1 MLPRLTIG
9 FIVLSAA
16 IGIAACSSYG
26 ANSIV
31 NVGPNFPSMTL
42 YATNSNQNAVGIYNK
57 GQKSGTGPAFEIGG
71 SSTTLDGPQY
81 VAFDFAQN
89 LWITNFNPST
99 NRALLVEIEALA
111 TGDVQPLQSV
121 AIPGRPRGIAI
132 SGKLKNSKSP
142 SITVIASVIP
152 TDKYPSQLLLFVEG
166 STTPFQSIAGPN
178 PSLRVPGGV
187 ALDANNR
194 IYVANVQGAS
204 VQQFS
209 LPTPT
214 PTPKH
219 SPTPTP
225 SPTPTTSPSGSP
237 SPSPTPSPTAT
248 PINVR
253 PNFTITGPM
262 TEVRTPTSVA
272 VDTNGNIYI
281 ADSGA
286 IGASCNSSTAAA
298 VLVFAPPKAKGPINK
313 PPLRKITGCATTLTT
328 PTDVKVN
335 TTAALIYV
343 ADSSRILVFPLTA
356 SGNATPSAI
365 YKSPG
370 AVTGVGIVP

>member
-16 IGIAACSSYG
+16 IGIAACSSY
-26 ANSIV
+26 ASNTNI
-31 NVGPNFPSMTL
+31 NVGPNFPAMTL

-81 VAFDFAQN
+81 LAFDSAQN

-99 NRALLVEIEALA
+99 NKALLVEIEALA
-111 TGDVQPLQSV
+111 TGNVQPLQSV
-121 AIPGRPRGIAI
+121 LIPGRPRGIAI
-132 SGKLKNSKSP
+132 SAKSKNAKTN
-142 SITVIASVIP
+142 SIMVVSNVIP
-152 TDKYPSQLLLFVEG
+152 TNKYPSQLMLFVEG
-166 STTPFQSIAGPN
+166 VTTPYQSIAGPN

-194 IYVANVQGAS
+194 IYVANVQGAK
-204 VQQFS
+204 VQQFT

-219 SPTPTP
+219 SPTPSP
-225 SPTPTTSPSGSP
+225 SPTPTTKPSGSP
-237 SPSPTPSPTAT
+237 SPSPTPSPTPT
-248 PINVR
+248 PINIR
-253 PNFTITGPM
+253 PNFTIAGSM
-262 TEVRTPTSVA
+262 TAVRTPTSVA

-286 IGASCNSSTAAA
+286 IGASCNSLTAAA
-298 VLVFAPPKAKGPINK
+298 ILVFPPTKAKGPINK
-313 PPLRKITGCATTLTT
+313 PPLRKITGCATMLTT

-343 ADSSRILVFPLTA
+343 ADSSRILVFPLNA
-356 SGNATPSAI
+356 SGNATPSAT
-365 YKSPG
+365 YMSPG